1 MIYITYIHMIYIY
14 IIWYISYIYIH
25 MIYVFSNMMY
35 DLYMC
40 FIGFFK
46 NEGYWS
52 TTSHIFRT
60 AAARGTSDGGRQSTC
75 SSSSEL
81 CAAWKTQWL
90 PVVFSVSFPSKNG
103 GHIYIYCCRYY
114 IMYVYIYDVHN
125 YVLYINIYVYVYVY
139 VYVYI
144 VSMVAHNYLYI
155 IYDICIYVRV
165 YTVYIYM

>member
-1 MIYITYIHMIYIY
+1 MYIYIYVYICDIYHMIYIYILWYISHIYIWYIYIY

-25 MIYVFSNMMY
+25 MIYMFFSNMMY

-40 FIGFFK
+40 FRRFFK

-90 PVVFSVSFPSKNG
+90 SVVFSVSFPSKNG
-103 GHIYIYCCRYY
+103 GHIYIYIVAGIIYDVC
-114 IMYVYIYDVHN
+114 IYDVHN
-125 YVLYINIYVYVYVY
+125 YVLCIMYMYMYMYI
-139 VYVYI
+139 
-144 VSMVAHNYLYI
+144 
-155 IYDICIYVRV
+155 
-165 YTVYIYM
+165 